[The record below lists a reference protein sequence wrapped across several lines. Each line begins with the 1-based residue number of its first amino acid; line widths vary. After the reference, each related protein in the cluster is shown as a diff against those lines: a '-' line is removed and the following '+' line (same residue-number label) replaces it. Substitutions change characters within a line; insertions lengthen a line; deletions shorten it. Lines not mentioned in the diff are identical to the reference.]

1 MQHSTSQYIIINFA
15 HASTLNMPPKK
26 RGRYSGSR
34 ELKIFSDIKTL
45 ALWFIFGDI
54 KGVAK
59 PRGFREEGFKCPGGA
74 RKRHKRRS
82 RNDRA
87 FMSLEKKAKKV
98 SQPRTWPPRVLWDR
112 HARGVGTPKM
122 RRRAAMAHPTRTPVG
137 FQCGGRHHAPLL
149 PEYKTAK

>member
-1 MQHSTSQYIIINFA
+1 MLRLQHSTSQYIIINFA

-87 FMSLEKKAKKV
+87 FMTLILLDKVQGKGGMWGMEGTLILDEGARRDSPKKHDPYKHRKNLRASKV
-98 SQPRTWPPRVLWDR
+98 
-112 HARGVGTPKM
+112 
-122 RRRAAMAHPTRTPVG
+122 
-137 FQCGGRHHAPLL
+137 
-149 PEYKTAK
+149 

>member
-1 MQHSTSQYIIINFA
+1 MLRLQHSTAQYIIINFA

-87 FMSLEKKAKKV
+87 FMTLENLKFL
-98 SQPRTWPPRVLWDR
+98 Q
-112 HARGVGTPKM
+112 M
-122 RRRAAMAHPTRTPVG
+122 R
-137 FQCGGRHHAPLL
+137 FLEL
-149 PEYKTAK
+149 

>member
-1 MQHSTSQYIIINFA
+1 MIARVCVCACGWVGVLRLQHSTSQYIIINFA

-87 FMSLEKKAKKV
+87 FMTLQNQESEEPAIDDK
-98 SQPRTWPPRVLWDR
+98 S
-112 HARGVGTPKM
+112 
-122 RRRAAMAHPTRTPVG
+122 
-137 FQCGGRHHAPLL
+137 
-149 PEYKTAK
+149 